1 MNQMDLLGGVPLM
14 QAPPLE
20 VAKAAGVAAADACL
34 AKAEAV
40 AGFDADGA
48 RKFIHGW
55 LVRHGR
61 ASGEVL
67 VDAAMEHG
75 YRPHDARAFGSIFST
90 LARRNLI
97 RCVGYCERLKGHG
110 TAGGRLWE
118 SVR

>member
-1 MNQMDLLGGVPLM
+1 MLQQLDLLAGI
-14 QAPPLE
+14 PPLPPRE
-20 VAKAAGVAAADACL
+20 IGEACAKL
-34 AKAEAV
+34 ATENAESLND
-40 AGFDADGA
+40 FDTEGA